1 MKFIRIQKGF
11 DLHAAGRPSL
21 ELQRLEAPET
31 VAFIPKHIRFI
42 KPRLAIKEKDSV
54 KVGSLLFSD
63 KHRPDLKFRSPGA
76 GIVETVHFGPR
87 RILEAIVIRLDSKE
101 EDEIFSS
108 ISEAA
113 LDTMDTKDLV
123 ARIQEGGL
131 WALIRELPFKN
142 IPFYHGKPP
151 GIIVTMGTK
160 EPFEPEPSVYLRGRE
175 DLFQFG
181 IRVLKRL
188 TANVDVVLPSGNDA
202 PDFLHKMATH
212 KVSGKYPCGDAGVL
226 LYWTKIDLNQK
237 RTWYIHGQD
246 VLLLARLLRDGR
258 YPIERTV
265 VLAGPDVKHPCHI
278 ETRMGAPLSHLA
290 QFGTING
297 DHRFVVGGL
306 FTGYPEPGNGYLS
319 FHETAVAVLP
329 NDKKAERFALFKPG
343 YHKPTYSRAFI
354 SRLNPSPMTVDG
366 RYHGEERACIGC
378 GYCANVCP
386 VDILPQFAFKTI
398 IIGEMEEA
406 LKHGILDCVE
416 CGLCSHV
423 CPSKIDLAQILK
435 TARADLYKEMVHR

>member
-87 RILEAIVIRLDSKE
+87 RILEAIVIRLDSEE

-181 IRVLKRL
+181 IRALKRL
-188 TANVDVVLPSGNDA
+188 TANVVVVLPSGNDA
-202 PDFLHKMATH
+202 PDF
-212 KVSGKYPCGDAGVL
+212 
-226 LYWTKIDLNQK
+226 
-237 RTWYIHGQD
+237 
-246 VLLLARLLRDGR
+246 
-258 YPIERTV
+258 
-265 VLAGPDVKHPCHI
+265 
-278 ETRMGAPLSHLA
+278 
-290 QFGTING
+290 
-297 DHRFVVGGL
+297 
-306 FTGYPEPGNGYLS
+306 
-319 FHETAVAVLP
+319 
-329 NDKKAERFALFKPG
+329 
-343 YHKPTYSRAFI
+343 
-354 SRLNPSPMTVDG
+354 
-366 RYHGEERACIGC
+366 
-378 GYCANVCP
+378 
-386 VDILPQFAFKTI
+386 
-398 IIGEMEEA
+398 
-406 LKHGILDCVE
+406 
-416 CGLCSHV
+416 
-423 CPSKIDLAQILK
+423 
-435 TARADLYKEMVHR
+435 